1 MTEEH
6 ADRLMARVVKVFP
19 DLEGLPHHILGAGF
33 DSVALDVDGRFVFKF
48 PRHQEAE
55 QALLREAALLGAI
68 RGRLTMPLPDL
79 VLIAGNPLF
88 SRHHKIPGAYLLST
102 DYDRLDEAARAR
114 LASDLAL
121 FYAEMHALDPEAM
134 RLSGARPVKP
144 WLPDDDIRAAAESL
158 SAELRTFADDVLAA
172 VAALPPD
179 PYGEVFGM
187 FDTHGWNMAFDH
199 AAGRLNGL
207 YDFADSGF
215 GPLHQDFI
223 YPAWISAD
231 LMARIIHAYEA
242 RTGRAID
249 RHRVHLLAAQLR
261 LSEFAEFSKTAP
273 ADAEAMA
280 TEIARFAALRMP
292 D

>member
-1 MTEEH
+1 MTEDN
-6 ADRLMARVVKVFP
+6 ADLLMARVAKVFP
-19 DLEGLPHHILGAGF
+19 DLDGLPHHILGAGF

-79 VLIAGNPLF
+79 VLVAGSPLF
-88 SRHHKIPGAYLLST
+88 SRHHKIPGAYLLSG
-102 DYDRLDEAARAR
+102 DYDRLDGAVRAR
-114 LASDLAL
+114 LSSDLAL
-121 FYAEMHALDPEAM
+121 FYAEMHALDREAM
-134 RLSGARPVKP
+134 QLAGARPVKP
-144 WLPDDDIRAAAESL
+144 WLPEDAIRAATRSL
-158 SAELRTFADDVLAA
+158 PAALRDWADQVLAA

-179 PYGEVFGM
+179 PHGEVFGM

-199 AAGRLNGL
+199 AAARLNGL

-231 LMARIIHAYEA
+231 LMARIIDAYEA

-249 RHRVHLLAAQLR
+249 RRRVHLLAAQLR
-261 LSEFAEFSKTAP
+261 LSEFAEFSAAAP
-273 ADAEAMA
+273 ADADTMA
-280 TEIARFAALRMP
+280 AEITRFAALP
-292 D
+292 IPG

>member
-1 MTEEH
+1 MTEGH

-79 VLIAGNPLF
+79 ILVAGNPLF
-88 SRHHKIPGAYLLST
+88 SRHHKIPGAYLLSG
-102 DYDRLDEAARAR
+102 DYDRLDETARTR

-121 FYAEMHALDPEAM
+121 FYAEMHALDLEAM
-134 RLSGARPVKP
+134 RLAGARPVKP
-144 WLPDDDIRAAAESL
+144 WLPADAIRAAAENL
-158 SAELRTFADDVLAA
+158 SADLRTFAGDVLAA
-172 VAALPPD
+172 AAALPPD
-179 PYGEVFGM
+179 PHGEVFGM

-215 GPLHQDFI
+215 GPLHQDFV

-231 LMARIIHAYEA
+231 LMVRIIDAYET

-249 RHRVHLLAAQLR
+249 RRRVYLLAAQLR
-261 LSEFAEFSKTAP
+261 LSEFADFSKTAP

-280 TEIARFAALRMP
+280 AEITRFAALPMP
-292 D
+292 G

>member
-1 MTEEH
+1 MTEEN
-6 ADRLMARVVKVFP
+6 ADLLMARVVKVFP
-19 DLEGLPHHILGAGF
+19 DLDGLPHHILGAGF

-55 QALLREAALLGAI
+55 QALLREAAPLGAI

-88 SRHHKIPGAYLLST
+88 SRHHKIPGAYLLSA
-102 DYDRLDEAARAR
+102 DYDRLDETTRAQ

-134 RLSGARPVKP
+134 RLCGARPVKP
-144 WLPDDDIRAAAESL
+144 WLPDDAIRAAAESL
-158 SAELRTFADDVLAA
+158 PAELQTFSDDVLAA

-179 PYGEVFGM
+179 PHGEVFGM

-215 GPLHQDFI
+215 GPLHRDFI

-231 LMARIIHAYEA
+231 LMARIVDAYEA

-249 RHRVHLLAAQLR
+249 RRRVHLLAAQLR
-261 LSEFAEFSKTAP
+261 LSEFAEFTKTAP
-273 ADAEAMA
+273 TDAEAMA
-280 TEIARFAALRMP
+280 AEIARFAALPMP
-292 D
+292 G